1 MIKRYCGELEIGLHY
16 CGRTPDNRAKYL
28 GYLKLP
34 DGRRW
39 RFADLHSRVGADG
52 TRPQDFDSMA
62 QSAVGFA
69 TYWTSHNRGHDTP
82 EWAPPADLADAFD
95 SAAEL
100 GEKDYLIARK
110 LTAPT

>member
-28 GYLKLP
+28 GYVKLA

-39 RFADLHSRVGADG
+39 RFADLRSRAGADG
-52 TRPQDFDSMA
+52 TRPQDFDGMA

-69 TYWTSHNRGHDTP
+69 TYWTSHNRGRDTP
-82 EWAPPADLADAFD
+82 EWAPDADLADAFN

-100 GEKDYLIARK
+100 GEEDYVIARK
-110 LTAPT
+110 PTALA